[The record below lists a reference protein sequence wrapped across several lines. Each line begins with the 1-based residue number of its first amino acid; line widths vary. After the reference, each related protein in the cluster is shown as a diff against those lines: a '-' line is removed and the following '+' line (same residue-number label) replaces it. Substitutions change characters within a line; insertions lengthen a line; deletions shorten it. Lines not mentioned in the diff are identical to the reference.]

1 MKVLVM
7 LVEDLNKV
15 RIEELIASVASAFA
29 QLSPKAVREASL
41 AFVENV
47 RKLGL
52 DVCVLAEDEW
62 KATLSAVRKHR
73 GEFRADYVLS
83 PPDVAALCQAVDD
96 VPQSVRQIV
105 AAAIKNDCGIAWLP
119 MDEEVLDGIGL

>member
-1 MKVLVM
+1 MKALVM
-7 LVEDLNKV
+7 LVEDSNKV
-15 RIEELIASVASAFA
+15 LIEELIASVASAFA

-52 DVCVLAEDEW
+52 EICVLAEDEW
-62 KATLSAVRKHR
+62 KATLSAVRKCR
-73 GEFRADYVLS
+73 REFRADYVLS

-96 VPQSVRQIV
+96 VPQPVRQIV
-105 AAAIKNDCGIAWLP
+105 AAAIKNDCGIVWLP